1 MKKNEALKM
10 EIYYVYIHFQF
21 LKGFYTFT
29 FFFTIFLILFTYL
42 FIFNLILFLNFA

>member
-10 EIYYVYIHFQF
+10 EIYYVYIHLQF

-29 FFFTIFLILFTYL
+29 LLILF
-42 FIFNLILFLNFA
+42 

>member
-29 FFFTIFLILFTYL
+29 FFFYILFNFIYL
-42 FIFNLILFLNFA
+42 FIYF